1 MEING
6 SETMAQVLAD
16 VIIQNTGSAKGD
28 HFWDNA
34 EMNLLKALVL
44 YVDQGFPP
52 EVKNY
57 RTSVQAA
64 DYEFRERTEQPV

>member
-1 MEING
+1 MMYG
-6 SETMAQVLAD
+6 LY
-16 VIIQNTGSAKGD
+16 VIIQNTGSGKGD

-52 EVKNY
+52 EARNIGQVYLIYHNTPLYYDK
-57 RTSVQAA
+57 
-64 DYEFRERTEQPV
+64 